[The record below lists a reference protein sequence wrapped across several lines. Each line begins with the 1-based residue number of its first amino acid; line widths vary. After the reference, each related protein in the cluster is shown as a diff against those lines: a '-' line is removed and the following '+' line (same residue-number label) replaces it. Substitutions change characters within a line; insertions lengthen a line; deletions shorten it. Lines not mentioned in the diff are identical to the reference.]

1 MAKKTVLQETGAGSM
16 SSLGL
21 GVVTL
26 RRKYLYCQINQS
38 DREKTA
44 KLQNSASLFG
54 GRKGDGGGNALTAGN
69 KNSRCLFLIPAS
81 AFARVVSLRLRSAFA
96 DLAFRLLLSCAC
108 AARQQPTSVPPLDR
122 VRQAAG
128 GVSRL
133 WRIYFR
139 FLFLGELDRVRQA
152 AGGVS
157 RLWRIYFCFLFF
169 HF

>member
-1 MAKKTVLQETGAGSM
+1 M

-81 AFARVVSLRLRSAFA
+81 AFARVVLLRLRSAFA
-96 DLAFRLLLSCAC
+96 DLTFRKLREPRLRAPCAFDQRSAAGPRPASCRGRRRC
-108 AARQQPTSVPPLDR
+108 AAALLD
-122 VRQAAG
+122 
-128 GVSRL
+128 
-133 WRIYFR
+133 
-139 FLFLGELDRVRQA
+139 FLFLGELDHVRQA
-152 AGGVS
+152 AGGDGG
-157 RLWRIYFCFLFF
+157 FAACFLIFILRRNL
-169 HF
+169 